1 MLINTAFAD
10 EDTITV
16 QGTEE
21 QLPQAPDTTQSM
33 LTSMIPMVLI
43 FVVFYFFLIRPQEKR
58 RRQQEDLVG
67 SVKRGE
73 QVVTSSGIYGTVT
86 RINDNDNTVE
96 LEIAKDIQIKL
107 LKSAIVDIVS
117 RKNTEIKADKI
128 KADK

>member
-1 MLINTAFAD
+1 
-10 EDTITV
+10 
-16 QGTEE
+16 
-21 QLPQAPDTTQSM
+21 
-33 LTSMIPMVLI
+33 
-43 FVVFYFFLIRPQEKR
+43 
-58 RRQQEDLVG
+58 
-67 SVKRGE
+67 
-73 QVVTSSGIYGTVT
+73 VVTSSGIYGTVT